1 MQKLKLKDFRP
12 ALILALI
19 CGICVFLLAGTYA
32 LTKSS
37 IAEQE
42 EASAQERKLTI
53 FPDAD
58 KFEELT
64 YTEEIGAELDA
75 KGIRPD
81 EVFIAYDASGNVL
94 GYIMVNT
101 GFGYAGEINTTTGID
116 KDGQII
122 MVIATAA
129 SDTPKLGKEVEGRP
143 FLDGFTG
150 LSTASEIVLNQDVAA
165 VSGATISS
173 RAATACV
180 NRAREAYLFFVERG
194 LILHE

>member
-1 MQKLKLKDFRP
+1 MQKFKFKDLLP

-19 CGICVFLLAGTYA
+19 CGICVFLLAGTYS
-32 LTKSS
+32 LTRGEIEK
-37 IAEQE
+37 QE

-58 KFEELT
+58 SFEDLQYSAEIKSELQ
-64 YTEEIGAELDA
+64 A
-75 KGIRPD
+75 KGIEPD
-81 EVFIAYDASGNVL
+81 EVFVAKAKDGSVL
-94 GYIMVNT
+94 GYIFVT
-101 GFGYAGEINTTTGID
+101 SGFGYAGNIETTTGIGA
-116 KDGQII
+116 DGKIV

-150 LSTASEIVLNQDVAA
+150 LGTDSEIVLNQDVDA

-173 RAATACV
+173 RAATGCI
-180 NRAREAYLFFVERG
+180 NRAREAYQFFKERG
-194 LILHE
+194 LIG